1 MDKVKE
7 GEIMIT
13 AAKLPTFLY
22 DESMLDP
29 TRKRQ
34 GCLRGYYLKRV
45 CFFPILLL
53 FCQCHFTI

>member
-1 MDKVKE
+1 MNKVKE
-7 GEIMIT
+7 GQITIT

-29 TRKRQ
+29 TRKSQ

-45 CFFPILLL
+45 CSSFLSL
-53 FCQCHFTI
+53 FIGYYFMT